1 MAISSL
7 KWNYSIQKDRWIIL
21 LSQSYPAAAAGHEG
35 APVVCAWAEAA
46 AAVEAAEFGLLCLSS
61 AELEAWNEDEVE
73 APGHGNSVSLVWKD
87 ELRRAWKH
95 LTEAF
100 NPTSTRWAL

>member
-7 KWNYSIQKDRWIIL
+7 KWDYSIQKDRWIIL

-35 APVVCAWAEAA
+35 APVVCAWAEG

-61 AELEAWNEDEVE
+61 AELEAWNEDEVK
-73 APGHGNSVSLVWKD
+73 APGHGSSVSLVWKD

-95 LTEAF
+95 L
-100 NPTSTRWAL
+100 L